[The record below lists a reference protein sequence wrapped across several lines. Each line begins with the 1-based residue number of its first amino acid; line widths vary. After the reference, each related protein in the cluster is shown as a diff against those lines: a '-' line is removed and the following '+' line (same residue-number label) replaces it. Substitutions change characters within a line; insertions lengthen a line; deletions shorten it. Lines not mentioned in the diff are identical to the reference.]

1 MENEKENLKVH
12 KKNKLPFAVFITP
25 TNKEED
31 IASDYK
37 KIFTDII
44 SDRIQEKYK

>member
-1 MENEKENLKVH
+1 LENEKEKLKVH

-25 TNKEED
+25 TNKEGNSAD
-31 IASDYK
+31 DYK

>member
-25 TNKEED
+25 MNKED
-31 IASDYK
+31 SANDYK

-44 SDRIQEKYK
+44 SDRIQEKFK

>member
-12 KKNKLPFAVFITP
+12 KKKKLPFAVFITP
-25 TNKEED
+25 NSKEGNSVD
-31 IASDYK
+31 DYK